1 MSSCNI
7 LLPARDDVVE
17 PMEEEEVVLP
27 PRQKPLVIPTH
38 QNVPQIHSCD
48 SANKKEIMFEL
59 CMVEMR
65 ISI

>member
-7 LLPARDDVVE
+7 LLPAKDDVVGH
-17 PMEEEEVVLP
+17 MEEEEVVLP

-38 QNVPQIHSCD
+38 RNVPQIHSYG

-59 CMVEMR
+59 CMVEMK

>member
-1 MSSCNI
+1 
-7 LLPARDDVVE
+7 
-17 PMEEEEVVLP
+17 MEEEEVVLP

-38 QNVPQIHSCD
+38 RNVPQIHSCG

-59 CMVEMR
+59 CMVEMK